1 MYKSRALVFNPDSNR
16 FNERHNSKKMQTSIK
31 LLFLLLPYIAAYS
44 QVGTWEK
51 IPTLTEIRTML
62 PMEDEVIMASDGGLL
77 VFNKTNR
84 LFSYGVHG
92 GLTENL
98 DLTATYIDSD
108 NLLWIGA
115 RSPGPIVEVMD
126 LNTSQFLRVEF
137 VDLDE
142 TNSFVQVGDSV
153 YATYGNDLEGGLLL
167 YRKGAEVIEYLDIFN
182 NFPNQNT
189 MDLSF
194 VGDIGYV
201 DGRLYFRTNREIVWV
216 ELDGRNLKDP
226 VNWNVDPIPTG
237 ASDISRSF
245 PYMNSVLLAA
255 GKSIYEYNFDDYIEL
270 LSSENAIADMHE
282 SPTDGNILF
291 LATNVGLESI
301 NLSNGMDIEIYNL
314 ANINSIELID
324 DEIWVASGTDFL
336 SQYKD
341 QLYEA
346 YSANRPRDHSF
357 NKLRVVAS
365 DQLMGGAYNGFSIY
379 SDLGWRT
386 IKAGSFNSDFD
397 ESLYN
402 WNEMIVGT
410 LDYRGNCVVEDIVSD
425 GNGNTFFALQGRG
438 VFKLDDVQPGDS
450 KFFSPADG
458 SLEPTF
464 DSDIYVLPGQMSVDS
479 KRNVWATTKLVR
491 EGGGA
496 LSILTPED
504 SVFRIYQYQ
513 GGLNS
518 RSVKSIAID
527 DNDMVWLGS
536 QVRTEI
542 QASGGIDFLEL
553 VGGVPGN
560 EMEINVSHLT
570 TDSPLASNEILQ
582 LEVDTHKNLWILT
595 PAGVQSMPLP
605 ERWLTSSELKNHASL
620 YMTAKETDYYYY
632 WQLTD
637 YNITSFEID
646 QRGNIWF
653 LSDNAGVHVL
663 QDNGR
668 WINGG
673 YGYNTSNSGLL
684 DNEIYSAAFDGEK
697 GQTYLSTPKGISIIN
712 TPFAQPK
719 ETYASMHIYPQPFN
733 PDIHEKVIIQGLMDN
748 SSVRILTVQG
758 TLVRELTYL
767 NNDVQ
772 GYEAQWDG
780 RDESGDKVGSGVYIL
795 FLFNDEGEAASQKL
809 AVLR

>member
-1 MYKSRALVFNPDSNR
+1 
-16 FNERHNSKKMQTSIK
+16 MQTSFR
-31 LLFLLLPYIAAYS
+31 LLFLLLSGIAAYS

-62 PMEDEVIMASDGGLL
+62 PLEDEIILASDGGLL
-77 VFNKTNR
+77 SFNNASG
-84 LFSYGVHG
+84 LFTYGIQG
-92 GLTENL
+92 ETTENL
-98 DLTATYIDSD
+98 DLNSTYIDSD

-126 LNTSQFLRVEF
+126 LNTSRFLRVEF
-137 VDLDE
+137 VDLDA

-153 YATYGNDLEGGLLL
+153 YATYQDGLEGGLLL
-167 YRKGAEVIEYLDIFN
+167 YRKDAGAIEYLDIFN

-189 MDLSF
+189 MELSF

-201 DGRLYFRTNREIVWV
+201 DGKLYFRTNHEIVWV

-226 VNWNVDPIPTG
+226 VNWNVDDLPAG
-237 ASDISRSF
+237 AADMSRSL
-245 PYMNSVLLAA
+245 PHMNSVLLAA
-255 GKSIYEYNFDDYIEL
+255 GSSVYEYNFDEYLEL
-270 LSSENAIADMHE
+270 FTSDDVIIDMHE
-282 SPTDGNILF
+282 SPTESDILI
-291 LATNVGLESI
+291 LATDVGLDSLNIQSGIDIPIYSI
-301 NLSNGMDIEIYNL
+301 AQIK
-314 ANINSIELID
+314 SIELIG
-324 DEIWVASGTDFL
+324 DEIWVASTTDFL
-336 SQYKD
+336 SIYKN
-341 QLYEA
+341 QLYEH

-357 NKLRVVAS
+357 NKMLVDAS
-365 DQLMGGAYNGFSIY
+365 DQLIGGSFNGLSIY

-386 IKAGSFNSDFD
+386 IRAGNFNSDFD
-397 ESLYN
+397 VSLYN
-402 WNEMIVGT
+402 WDEMIVDT
-410 LDYRGNCVVEDIVSD
+410 LNYVGNAVVEDMVAD

-438 VFKLDDVQPGDS
+438 VFKLDDEQPGES
-450 KFFSPADG
+450 RYFGASDG
-458 SLEPTF
+458 SFEPTF
-464 DSDIYVLPGQMSVDS
+464 DSDVYVLPGQMSVDS
-479 KRNVWATTKLVR
+479 KHNVWATTKFVR
-491 EGGGA
+491 EGGGVI
-496 LSILTPED
+496 SILTPED
-504 SVFRIYQYQ
+504 SVYHIYQYQ

-527 DNDMVWLGS
+527 DNDMIWLGS
-536 QVRTEI
+536 QVRTEL
-542 QASGGIDFLEL
+542 QASGGIDFLEI
-553 VGGVPGN
+553 VGGSLQSD
-560 EMEINVSHLT
+560 MEINVSHLS

-582 LEVDTHKNLWILT
+582 LEVDTHNTLWILT
-595 PAGVQSMPLP
+595 PSGVQSMPLP
-605 ERWLTSSELKNHASL
+605 ERWLTSSELRNHASL
-620 YMTAKETDYYYY
+620 YMTPKEADYYYY

-637 YNITSFEID
+637 YNITSFEVD
-646 QRGNIWF
+646 QRGNRWF

-684 DNEIYSAAFDGEK
+684 DNEIYSAAFDGET
-697 GQTYLSTPKGISIIN
+697 GQTYLSTPKGISILN

-719 ETYASMHIYPQPFN
+719 ETYSSMHIYPQPFN

-758 TLVRELTYL
+758 TLVKELTYL
-767 NNDVQ
+767 NDDVQ

-780 RDESGDKVGSGVYIL
+780 RDEAGDKVGSGVYIL